1 MRLTLVPRTAQ
12 FYDLFEQAGA
22 TALECARQAEERF
35 RDFPDTRIS
44 QSAVKA
50 LEHEGDRLTREII
63 QLLNSQYVTPFDRE
77 DIYELA
83 RAVDDVVDY
92 IENAS
97 DLLGLYKVETAMEQA
112 IAQCRV
118 LVSSTEHLAR
128 ALAGLKDARAINHHV
143 AQVKEL
149 EDEADRIVRDAIAAL
164 FEADDVNPLV
174 VIRWKDIFEALEA
187 AVDACETAADLIG
200 NIAVKNA

>member
-1 MRLTLVPRTAQ
+1 MRLTLVPRTAE
-12 FYDLFEQAGA
+12 FYELFKQAGA
-22 TALECARQAEERF
+22 TALECARQAEQRF
-35 RDFPDTRIS
+35 REYPDTQIT

-50 LEHEGDRLTREII
+50 LEHEGDRITREII

-112 IAQCRV
+112 IAQCGV
-118 LVSSTEHLAR
+118 LVTATEHLAH
-128 ALAGLKDARAINHHV
+128 ALAGLKDARSLNDRV
-143 AQVKEL
+143 AHVKEL

-164 FEADDVNPLV
+164 FEAEDVNPLV
-174 VIRWKDIFEALEA
+174 AIRWKDIFEALEA